1 MAAAELLLHASKEDY
16 LTLIGQMDGK
26 LTELGTLLTE
36 YQNLKNRVNNFVKDG
51 DSNYQNMLENVENNV
66 QAVRR
71 AIGITQKSRDNLQ
84 KTVDQME
91 ETSANVSKLMSET
104 AEAAANTIK
113 TAIRIEG
120 LGL

>member
-1 MAAAELLLHASKEDY
+1 MAAELLLHASKEDY
-16 LTLIGQMDGK
+16 LTLIGQLDGK
-26 LTELGTLLTE
+26 LNDLGNLLTE
-36 YQNLKNRVNNFVKDG
+36 YHNLKGRVDTFVKDG

-66 QAVRR
+66 DAVRR
-71 AIGITQKSRDNLQ
+71 AIGITQKSRDHLQ

-91 ETSANVSKLMSET
+91 DMSTNVSNMMSQT

-113 TAIRIEG
+113 TAIRVEG

>member
-1 MAAAELLLHASKEDY
+1 MAAELLLHADKNDY
-16 LTLIGQMDGK
+16 LNLIGQLDGK
-26 LTELGTLLTE
+26 LNELGTLLTE
-36 YQNLKNRVNNFVKDG
+36 YQNLKTRVNTFVKDG
-51 DSNYQNMLENVENNV
+51 DSNYQNMLDNVENNV

-91 ETSANVSKLMSET
+91 DMSTNVSNLMSET

>member
-1 MAAAELLLHASKEDY
+1 MSF
-16 LTLIGQMDGK
+16 
-26 LTELGTLLTE
+26 
-36 YQNLKNRVNNFVKDG
+36 LKRLFGGGSGVSPEVK
-51 DSNYQNMLENVENNV
+51 
-66 QAVRR
+66 
-71 AIGITQKSRDNLQ
+71 KLQ

-91 ETSANVSKLMSET
+91 DMSTNVSNLMSET